1 MSDENFAEDSLV
13 DAPDAPNESEQDIE
27 ENGTTDETL
36 YDDNQPE
43 EGQDEIVEDD
53 SEEVD
58 FNDKT
63 FKLPKDIA
71 EGVKSMR
78 KDYTEKTM
86 ALAEQRK
93 VFESKSQFYQ
103 NNIKDVAKV
112 VAIDEQL
119 AQYAQLDWNGLTD
132 SDAGLAQK
140 LMIQQR
146 QLEMQRNQLSQE
158 IARKEHEMNLT
169 EQQEIAKR
177 IEASENVLKRDIK
190 EWSPELEAKLQA
202 FAVRNLGFDEHDVKS
217 SKVDP
222 RLYKLLNM
230 AYIGNQMLAKQA
242 NKPKLAT
249 AAKPVTNL
257 TATGSKV
264 TRDPNKMSDAEFSAW
279 RRKQIQRRGA

>member
-1 MSDENFAEDSLV
+1 MSDENEFAEDSPEVL
-13 DAPDAPNESEQDIE
+13 ESEQDITQDE
-27 ENGTTDETL
+27 TTEDTL
-36 YDDNQPE
+36 YDDDQLDE
-43 EGQDEIVEDD
+43 EESQGEDEETDD

-93 VFESKSQFYQ
+93 SFESKAQFHKD
-103 NNIKDVAKV
+103 NIADIAKV

-119 AQYAQLDWNGLTD
+119 KQYNQVNWSELSENDPVMV
-132 SDAGLAQK
+132 QK

-146 QLEMQRNQLSQE
+146 QLESQRNELAQALT
-158 IARKEHEMNLT
+158 RKEQEMSLN
-169 EQQEIAKR
+169 EQQEFAKR
-177 IEASENVLKRDIK
+177 IEASETVLKRDIK
-190 EWSPELEAKLQA
+190 DWSPELETKLQA
-202 FAVRNLGFDEHDVKS
+202 FAVSKLGFNESDVKN

-230 AYIGNQMLAKQA
+230 AYMGNQMLAKQA
-242 NKPKLAT
+242 SKPKVVT
-249 AAKPVTNL
+249 SAKPVTNL
-257 TATGSKV
+257 TSKGAKV
-264 TRDPNKMSDAEFSAW
+264 TRDPSQMSDSEFAAW
-279 RRKQIQRRGA
+279 RRKTIQRRGA

>member
-1 MSDENFAEDSLV
+1 MSDENEFAEDSPEVL
-13 DAPDAPNESEQDIE
+13 ESEQDINLDE
-27 ENGTTDETL
+27 TTEETL
-36 YDDNQPE
+36 YDDDQPDDE
-43 EGQDEIVEDD
+43 TEGQDESEEDD

-93 VFESKSQFYQ
+93 SFESKAQFQ
-103 NNIKDVAKV
+103 KDNIADIARV

-119 AQYAQLDWNGLTD
+119 KQYNQVNWSELSENDPVMV
-132 SDAGLAQK
+132 QK

-146 QLEMQRNQLSQE
+146 QLESQRNELAQALT
-158 IARKEHEMNLT
+158 RKEQEMSLN
-169 EQQEIAKR
+169 EQQEFAKR
-177 IEASENVLKRDIK
+177 IEASETVLKRDIK
-190 EWSPELEAKLQA
+190 DWSPELETKLQA
-202 FAVRNLGFDEHDVKS
+202 FAVSKLGFNESDVKN

-230 AYIGNQMLAKQA
+230 AYMGNQMLAKQDS
-242 NKPKLAT
+242 KPKVVT
-249 AAKPVTNL
+249 SAKPVTNL
-257 TATGSKV
+257 ISKGAKV
-264 TRDPNKMSDAEFSAW
+264 TRDPSQMSDSEFAAW
-279 RRKQIQRRGA
+279 RRKTIQRRGA

>member
-1 MSDENFAEDSLV
+1 MSDANEFAEDSPEVL
-13 DAPDAPNESEQDIE
+13 ESEQDINLDE
-27 ENGTTDETL
+27 TTEDTL
-36 YDDNQPE
+36 YDDDQPDDE
-43 EGQDEIVEDD
+43 TEGQDEAEEDD

-93 VFESKSQFYQ
+93 SFESKAQFHKD
-103 NNIKDVAKV
+103 NIADIAKV

-119 AQYAQLDWNGLTD
+119 KQYNQVNWSELSENDPVMV
-132 SDAGLAQK
+132 QK

-146 QLEMQRNQLSQE
+146 QLESQRNELAQALT
-158 IARKEHEMNLT
+158 RKEQEMSLN
-169 EQQEIAKR
+169 EQQEFAKR
-177 IEASENVLKRDIK
+177 IEASETVLKRDIK
-190 EWSPELEAKLQA
+190 DWSPELETKLQA
-202 FAVRNLGFDEHDVKS
+202 FAVSKLGFDESDVKN

-230 AYIGNQMLAKQA
+230 AYMGSQMLAKQA
-242 NKPKLAT
+242 SKPKVVT
-249 AAKPVTNL
+249 SAKPVTNL
-257 TATGSKV
+257 TSKGAKV
-264 TRDPNKMSDAEFSAW
+264 TRDPSQMSDSEFAAW
-279 RRKQIQRRGA
+279 RRKTIQKRGA